1 MLRRASGNVELDLSV
16 AAISNCYCDRP
27 KVGAVL
33 LVSVFVNVFMD
44 RHERAKWQGKLTILA
59 MQICRRCERLIVI
72 VTRRR
77 HNFVYTED
85 YALRQ
90 QQQ

>member
-1 MLRRASGNVELDLSV
+1 
-16 AAISNCYCDRP
+16 
-27 KVGAVL
+27 
-33 LVSVFVNVFMD
+33 MD